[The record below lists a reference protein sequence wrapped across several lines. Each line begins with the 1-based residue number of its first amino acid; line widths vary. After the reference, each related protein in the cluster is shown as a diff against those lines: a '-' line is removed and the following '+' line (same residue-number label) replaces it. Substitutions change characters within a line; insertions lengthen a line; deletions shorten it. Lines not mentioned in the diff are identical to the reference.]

1 MKIAIIT
8 IATGKYIRFIDSLVR
23 SAEKYFLP
31 GLEKTYFIFTDFEEE
46 ICIEGANIEKI
57 KQDKLGWPYDTM
69 MRFHMFER
77 IEKMLSE
84 TNFCFFMNA
93 NMEVVSEIDIS
104 ILPSSKNDGIVSIFH
119 PGFFYQSKDTY
130 TYERREESNFCVPKG
145 CENFYYQGCFFG
157 GRSSAFGERTS
168 ILKKMIDDDLSKG
181 ITPLWHDESALNW
194 YLLDKNPLVLDPG
207 FGYPEYLNL
216 EEILNIYVQQKLP
229 IDHKIV
235 EEILNSHKKNPYQHV
250 ANDFEIKII
259 QRSKRRHGGID
270 GQNFLRA

>member
-1 MKIAIIT
+1 MKIAITT
-8 IATGKYIRFIDSLVR
+8 IATGKYDVFVPSLIDSC
-23 SAEKYFLP
+23 EKYFLP
-31 GLEKTYFIFTDFEEE
+31 NLEKNYFVFTDSD
-46 ICIEGANIEKI
+46 KI
-57 KQDKLGWPYDTM
+57 LSSDKVVKVNQNKLGWPYDTM

-104 ILPSSKNDGIVSIFH
+104 ILPSSKNDGIVAFLH
-119 PGFFYQSKDTY
+119 PGFFDQSKCKY
-130 TYERREESNFCVPKG
+130 TYERRKESNFCVPEG

-157 GRSSAFGERTS
+157 GESSAFLEMTS
-168 ILKKMIDDDLSKG
+168 ILKKMMDDDLSNG

-194 YLLDKNPLVLDPG
+194 YLLDKNPLVLNPG
-207 FGYPEYLNL
+207 FGYPEYINL

-229 IDHKIV
+229 IDLEIV
-235 EEILNSHKKNPYQHV
+235 AEILRSSKKNLYQHV
-250 ANDFEIKII
+250 LNDFEIKII
-259 QRSKRRHGGID
+259 QRSKIRHG